1 MKTISIFFL
10 FSLWSL
16 LLLTSCK
23 DECTSTSTYIQ
34 IQPEYKLKEEVRAMV
49 RFEAAKPIEA
59 LGKIYYYNELLL
71 VNEPNKGIHIIQNSN
86 PSSPI
91 PLGYLNIPGNRDM
104 AVKDGYLYADSFT
117 DLLVFNL
124 QQVDFPLI
132 KRVENAFPYYQ
143 VLGYSIGTED
153 KFLVDWKETG
163 KSVSTSEDCG
173 VVFNNNCP
181 NCVTLELDALASAT
195 PRTFTGTSLSSYIP
209 SAVGLGGSLARF
221 AVVGQALYAVD
232 NTNLYVFNVSQAPIP
247 QFDKTIPLGWGIETI
262 FPYQNKLFMGAM
274 NGMHIYNA
282 EDAFNPSFLST
293 YIHITSCDPVVVQ
306 GNYAYVTLRNG
317 TFCQGF
323 SNQLEVIDISNVTNP
338 NLLKTYPMTNP
349 FGLGL
354 DGNTLFLCDGADGL
368 KVFDKTNPL
377 DIKQIAHHKGM
388 QALDV
393 IPLNN
398 TLMMIAEEGIYQYDY
413 QNVQNIQLLSVLKVQ
428 K

>member
-1 MKTISIFFL
+1 
-10 FSLWSL
+10 
-16 LLLTSCK
+16 
-23 DECTSTSTYIQ
+23 
-34 IQPEYKLKEEVRAMV
+34 
-49 RFEAAKPIEA
+49 
-59 LGKIYYYNELLL
+59 
-71 VNEPNKGIHIIQNSN
+71 
-86 PSSPI
+86 
-91 PLGYLNIPGNRDM
+91 
-104 AVKDGYLYADSFT
+104 
-117 DLLVFNL
+117 
-124 QQVDFPLI
+124 
-132 KRVENAFPYYQ
+132 
-143 VLGYSIGTED
+143 
-153 KFLVDWKETG
+153 
-163 KSVSTSEDCG
+163 
-173 VVFNNNCP
+173 
-181 NCVTLELDALASAT
+181 
-195 PRTFTGTSLSSYIP
+195 
-209 SAVGLGGSLARF
+209 VGLGGSLARF